1 LAIHFPPMSETLAA
15 APVVELDR
23 LNKAYSYAAYRQLID
38 ELMAQNRTTGPIQT
52 EQIVHYARLNIQR
65 MQRLDK
71 TIQLLPE
78 LQKALNE
85 LTEGYE
91 WLIITE
97 GWCGDAAQIVPV
109 LEAIARA
116 SQDKIVTRYV
126 LRDENLDLMDRYLTN
141 GGRSIPKLIVL
152 HSDTRAE
159 AAAWGPR
166 PAPAQELFMRLKQ
179 EEVPYE
185 DFVTQLHGWYAKD
198 KTISTQQELLA
209 LLRGLK

>member
-1 LAIHFPPMSETLAA
+1 MSETVAA

-23 LNKAYSYAAYRQLID
+23 LNKAYSYAGYRQLLD
-38 ELMAQNRTTGPIQT
+38 ELMAQNRTTGATQT
-52 EQIVHYARLNIQR
+52 EQIIYYARLNIQR

-71 TIQLLPE
+71 TMQLLPE

-97 GWCGDAAQIVPV
+97 GWCGDAAQTVPV

-116 SQDKIVTRYV
+116 SQDKIATRYV
-126 LRDENLDLMDRYLTN
+126 LRDENLDLMDRYLTD
-141 GGRSIPKLIVL
+141 GGRSIPKLVVL
-152 HSDTRAE
+152 HSTTRTE
-159 AAAWGPR
+159 AATWGPR

-179 EEVPYE
+179 EQVPYE

-198 KTISTQQELLA
+198 KTVSTQRELLA
-209 LLRGLK
+209 LIRELK